1 MVVQKGD
8 VKIAVVGVFGVDALK
23 CAPTCE
29 LLFKDPVE
37 SVKKTVVEI
46 KKNEKVDMIACVS
59 HSGTW
64 EDEKNQKMRSLQ
76 RSTGS

>member
-37 SVKKTVVEI
+37 SVKKTDR
-46 KKNEKVDMIACVS
+46 KSTRLNSS
-59 HSGTW
+59 HP
-64 EDEKNQKMRSLQ
+64 K
-76 RSTGS
+76 